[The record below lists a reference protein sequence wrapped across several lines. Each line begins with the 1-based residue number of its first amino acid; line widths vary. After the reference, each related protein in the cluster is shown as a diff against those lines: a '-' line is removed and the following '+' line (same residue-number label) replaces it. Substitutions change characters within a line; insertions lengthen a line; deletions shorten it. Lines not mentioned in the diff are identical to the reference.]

1 MVKNGYYKYRME
13 EFLRCFYSLAP
24 KPTVELDLFLRFL
37 RATKCSSNAYNLD
50 ETEDVG
56 GTGFSLRL
64 PVRFFHIFL
73 SRSLDLFLALRTIFS
88 PKLRGL
94 NR

>member
-37 RATKCSSNAYNLD
+37 RATKYSANAYNLD
-50 ETEDVG
+50 ETEDVED
-56 GTGFSLRL
+56 TC
-64 PVRFFHIFL
+64 
-73 SRSLDLFLALRTIFS
+73 
-88 PKLRGL
+88 
-94 NR
+94 